1 MKPKILDM
9 DLNSPKQRQ
18 QMDWEADSHGFHLA
32 LHEEK
37 KKKKEKDFFQN
48 VAHDLVSDA
57 NHFTSSK
64 LFEKV
69 FWFSYISA

>member
-18 QMDWEADSHGFHLA
+18 QMDWGADIQGFRLA
-32 LHEEK
+32 LDEK
-37 KKKKEKDFFQN
+37 KKKDFFQN
-48 VAHDLVSDA
+48 MAHDLVSDA

-69 FWFSYISA
+69 FWFSCISA